1 MYDLP
6 VFVGIMAA
14 QGKLPAPAVAGV
26 SGRLGLD
33 GTLRPVTGVLPMA
46 LAAVQN
52 GVKELFL
59 PAENAAE
66 AAVAE
71 EGTTVYPARSAR
83 NVVLHLCGATPLT
96 ATPGGYDEDGVW
108 LGPDMADVRGQ
119 AKPAAP

>member
-1 MYDLP
+1 
-6 VFVGIMAA
+6 MAA
-14 QGKLPAPAVAGV
+14 QGKLPAPGGERAFLGE
-26 SGRLGLD
+26 LGLD

-71 EGTTVYPARSAR
+71 GLTVYPAAQCAGCCAAPLRR
-83 NVVLHLCGATPLT
+83 GTPMTPATPD
-96 ATPGGYDEDGVW
+96 GYDEKRR
-108 LGPDMADVRGQ
+108 LAR
-119 AKPAAP
+119 A